1 MKKFLLCISHPCIYK
16 IVNPALT
23 FRIVKWT
30 KLGIHFEIGK
40 KYLDH
45 VIQDHHTVTKRP
57 KVPFGA
63 CAASVY
69 FDIRSPAKD
78 VEVVFTQ

>member
-1 MKKFLLCISHPCIYK
+1 MKKSFLCISHSCIYK

-23 FRIVKWT
+23 FRIVKRT
-30 KLGIHFEIGK
+30 NLGINFEIGN
-40 KYLDH
+40 

-69 FDIRSPAKD
+69 FDFRSPAKD